1 MPLITENTVME
12 FYIQLIK
19 ENQIK
24 FLVKQK
30 ELKKLVIKYIKALQK
45 EVDIHNKIKITK
57 ELWKVLFE
65 AAMIYIDPDKQG
77 FDQLFEY
84 FNQFVDFEELI
95 FASDSFYRDHTL
107 HCLWVYFLGE
117 YVFHNPEFSSLF
129 VNKEREIINT
139 SKLREVY
146 IALEQP
152 RIFGDFYNYLDNIIG
167 ILELDDAI
175 RCVISLAHDLGYPLK
190 KINKINSAI
199 GKVLPFFSISEF
211 SKFTFQYEN
220 IQQFF
225 IEHLVELISYK
236 ISMSVDTS
244 GLEYEEQQ
252 FIAAPYN
259 KIGQITEMINRGQEP
274 DSQLIQELKS
284 YLDGIDEK
292 EKYLLRKIF
301 IGKGKIE
308 KSMSRVLRYA
318 NDFEYY
324 QHGIMSSYLLM
335 KLLNSFSNIQITY
348 SNPDDLPLEGLDFAT
363 IYGKMKI
370 LNAMADHTSPGY
382 QIRDFDDYSSQ
393 LILIDEIEEFS
404 RISRAN
410 QYRTFVNQFCKCELK
425 MDDGCLC
432 IDFIFDDDNIDDL
445 DPEIT
450 FRDKCRRF
458 ISVFDIPNLTDN
470 ISIRFRSI
478 GRLKKNKNIYELQLA
493 KNHVKILINDEEK
506 DIAKYLNT
514 KEFYR
519 N

>member
-1 MPLITENTVME
+1 MD
-12 FYIQLIK
+12 FYLQLIK

-24 FLVKQK
+24 FLVDQKQ
-30 ELKKLVIKYIKALQK
+30 LKKLVIKHIKAMQK
-45 EVDIHNKIKITK
+45 KDDIHDKIKTAK

-65 AAMIYIDPDKQG
+65 AAMVYIDPDKQG

-95 FASDSFYRDHTL
+95 FASESFYRDHTL

-117 YVFHNPEFSSLF
+117 YIFHNPVFSSLF
-129 VNKEREIINT
+129 VNKERQIKNKAKE
-139 SKLREVY
+139 REFY
-146 IALEQP
+146 LELDQP
-152 RIFGDFYNYLDNIIG
+152 NIFGDFYDYLDNIIG
-167 ILELDDAI
+167 ILKLDDAI

-190 KINKINSAI
+190 KINKINTAI

-236 ISMSVDTS
+236 ISMSIDTS
-244 GLEYEEQQ
+244 GMEYEELQL
-252 FIAAPYN
+252 IAVPYN
-259 KIGQITEMINRGQEP
+259 RIGRITEMIARDQEP
-274 DSQLIQELKS
+274 DPQLIQELKE
-284 YLDGIDEK
+284 YLDGIDER
-292 EKYLLRKIF
+292 EKFMLRRIF
-301 IGKGKIE
+301 VGKGKIE
-308 KSMSRVLRYA
+308 KSMSNVLRYA

-335 KLLNSFSNIQITY
+335 KLVNSFSNIDLTF
-348 SNPDDLPLEGLDFAT
+348 SNPDDLPLEDLDFAT
-363 IYGKMKI
+363 LYGKMKI

-382 QIRDFDDYSSQ
+382 QISDFDDYSSQ
-393 LILIDEIEEFS
+393 LILVDEIEEFS

-410 QYRTFVNQFCKCELK
+410 QYRTFVNQFCNCELR
-425 MDDGCLC
+425 MENGCLC
-432 IDFIFDDDNIDDL
+432 IDFIFDDDDIDDL

-458 ISVFDIPNLTDN
+458 ISVFDIPNLSDN

-478 GRLKKNKNIYELQLA
+478 GKLKKNKNIYELQLA
-493 KNHVKILINDEEK
+493 KNHVKVLVNDEEQ
-506 DIAKYLNT
+506 DIAKYLET

>member
-1 MPLITENTVME
+1 
-12 FYIQLIK
+12 
-19 ENQIK
+19 
-24 FLVKQK
+24 
-30 ELKKLVIKYIKALQK
+30 
-45 EVDIHNKIKITK
+45 
-57 ELWKVLFE
+57 
-65 AAMIYIDPDKQG
+65 
-77 FDQLFEY
+77 
-84 FNQFVDFEELI
+84 
-95 FASDSFYRDHTL
+95 
-107 HCLWVYFLGE
+107 
-117 YVFHNPEFSSLF
+117 
-129 VNKEREIINT
+129 
-139 SKLREVY
+139 
-146 IALEQP
+146 
-152 RIFGDFYNYLDNIIG
+152 
-167 ILELDDAI
+167 
-175 RCVISLAHDLGYPLK
+175 
-190 KINKINSAI
+190 
-199 GKVLPFFSISEF
+199 
-211 SKFTFQYEN
+211 
-220 IQQFF
+220 
-225 IEHLVELISYK
+225 
-236 ISMSVDTS
+236 
-244 GLEYEEQQ
+244 
-252 FIAAPYN
+252 
-259 KIGQITEMINRGQEP
+259 
-274 DSQLIQELKS
+274 
-284 YLDGIDEK
+284 
-292 EKYLLRKIF
+292 
-301 IGKGKIE
+301 
-308 KSMSRVLRYA
+308 
-318 NDFEYY
+318 
-324 QHGIMSSYLLM
+324 M

-470 ISIRFRSI
+470 FSIRFRSI
-478 GRLKKNKNIYELQLA
+478 GRLKRNKNIYELQLA